1 MPKPGSERL
10 RSGPFALVNAL
21 TLVVDRGNVVAHS
34 LFVAHC
40 RVSTDRQGRSGLGLM
55 EGRWPGQ
62 KQHGWRWV
70 GPSTVVDRSEQ
81 LQTIYAVSDKP
92 LAEEEWEAEHVT
104 AH

>member
-1 MPKPGSERL
+1 
-10 RSGPFALVNAL
+10 
-21 TLVVDRGNVVAHS
+21 
-34 LFVAHC
+34 
-40 RVSTDRQGRSGLGLM
+40 M

>member
-1 MPKPGSERL
+1 
-10 RSGPFALVNAL
+10 VNAL

-92 LAEEEWEAEHVT
+92 LTEEEWEAEHVT